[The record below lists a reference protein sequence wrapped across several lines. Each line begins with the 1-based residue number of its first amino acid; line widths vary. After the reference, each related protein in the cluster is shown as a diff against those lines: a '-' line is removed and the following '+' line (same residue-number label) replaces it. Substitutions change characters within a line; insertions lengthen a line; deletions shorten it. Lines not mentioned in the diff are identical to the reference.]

1 MKTVLCSWVVAK
13 IFLESCCFFPEV
25 FQIAVFRGLLQVD
38 FFLFLLQDL
47 VVSFICLSIII
58 LCFFFH
64 FFVGES

>member
-38 FFLFLLQDL
+38 FFSFSVARFSCVVYLF
-47 VVSFICLSIII
+47 VYYYFMF
-58 LCFFFH
+58 FFFH
-64 FFVGES
+64 FL